1 MADKINGVLNTPGDG
16 EGIADLDFLYEDM
29 PGQYIDDV
37 LKSELP
43 GSHLDQLLYG
53 ELPGSHL
60 DVILEAPLP
69 GGSMDE
75 LLYSPLPGGS
85 SYKVDR
91 IENRRPNQQNRRQ
104 NQQNRRANDAEWERR
119 KAQLLERHR
128 ELVEEQRKK
137 EFLDSVEKESYAE
150 ALAAKNRLSGGPG
163 KVADDIDTLWKTVRR
178 NVQESNSTLSRAMNT
193 SKFVRSQARKE
204 KKTKSTRKMGP
215 VRVFL
220 LMIFFLT
227 FLNRLVIPLVTHFIS
242 PRPSTQV
249 DTNDPK
255 EDGFNMSDEEFNSF
269 YNVYNSVIEE
279 KSKFK
284 ELFDMTNEEFVS
296 YYEENGFAME
306 INQDRGIVSGGYS
319 EDTNYVNVYR
329 NKEYLDFSCQNV
341 SHQIDR
347 DVVVRALSGKSTD
360 YVTENLGK
368 TASELGID
376 WDTIDRFIRAW
387 ENDNDVH
394 YSTDDFTIY
403 YYDYDKSGAFYMF
416 GDEQI
421 YISFDKAG
429 QYLEMVAVWQ

>member
-1 MADKINGVLNTPGDG
+1 MADKINGVLNTPGEG

-85 SYKVDR
+85 SYGADR
-91 IENRRPNQQNRRQ
+91 IGNRRPNQQSYRMTDADRARQ
-104 NQQNRRANDAEWERR
+104 RDQFYERRRA
-119 KAQLLERHR
+119 R
-128 ELVEEQRKK
+128 EEEKRKK

-163 KVADDIDTLWKTVRR
+163 KVADEIDTLWQTVRR
-178 NVQESNSTLSRAMNT
+178 NVQESGSPLSRAMNT

-204 KKTKSTRKMGP
+204 KKAVKTRKMGP
-215 VRVFL
+215 VGAFL
-220 LMIFFLT
+220 LMIFFLA
-227 FLNRLVIPLVTHFIS
+227 FLNRLIIPLVSHFIS
-242 PRPSTQV
+242 SRPSTQV

-255 EDGFNMSDEEFNSF
+255 KDGFYMTDEEFNSF
-269 YNVYNSVIEE
+269 YNVYNSVMEE
-279 KSKFK
+279 KSTFK
-284 ELFDMTNEEFVS
+284 ELFDMTNGEFAS
-296 YYEENGFAME
+296 NYEENGFEMNIDQE
-306 INQDRGIVSGGYS
+306 KGIVSGAYS
-319 EDTNYVNVYR
+319 EDTNFVNVYR
-329 NKEYLDFSCQNV
+329 NKEYLDFSCQNI
-341 SHQIDR
+341 SHKIDR

-376 WDTIDRFIRAW
+376 WETIDRFIKAW
-387 ENDNDVH
+387 ENDNNVH
-394 YSTDDFTIY
+394 YTTDDFTIY
-403 YYDYDKSGAFYMF
+403 YYDYDESGAFYMF
-416 GDEQI
+416 GDEQV
-421 YISFDKAG
+421 YLSFNKAG
-429 QYLEMVAVWQ
+429 QYLEMIAVWQ

>member
-91 IENRRPNQQNRRQ
+91 IENRRPNQQNRR
-104 NQQNRRANDAEWERR
+104 ANDAEWERK

-128 ELVEEQRKK
+128 ELEEEQRKK

-150 ALAAKNRLSGGPG
+150 ALAAKNRLGGGPG
-163 KVADDIDTLWKTVRR
+163 KVADDIDMLWKTVRR
-178 NVQESNSTLSRAMNT
+178 NVQESNS
-193 SKFVRSQARKE
+193 
-204 KKTKSTRKMGP
+204 RKMGP

-242 PRPSTQV
+242 SRPSTQV

>member
-1 MADKINGVLNTPGDG
+1 MADKINGVLNTPGEG

-85 SYKVDR
+85 SYGADR
-91 IENRRPNQQNRRQ
+91 IGSRRPNQQSYRMTDADRARQ
-104 NQQNRRANDAEWERR
+104 RDQFYERRRA
-119 KAQLLERHR
+119 R
-128 ELVEEQRKK
+128 EEEKRKK

-163 KVADDIDTLWKTVRR
+163 KVADEIDTLWQTVRR
-178 NVQESNSTLSRAMNT
+178 NVQESGSPLSRAMNT

-204 KKTKSTRKMGP
+204 KKAVKTRKMGP
-215 VRVFL
+215 VGAFL
-220 LMIFFLT
+220 LMIFFLA
-227 FLNRLVIPLVTHFIS
+227 FLNRLIIPLVSHFIS
-242 PRPSTQV
+242 SRPSTQV

-255 EDGFNMSDEEFNSF
+255 KDGFYMTDEEFNSF
-269 YNVYNSVIEE
+269 YNVYNSVMEE
-279 KSKFK
+279 KSTFK
-284 ELFDMTNEEFVS
+284 ELFDMTNGEFAS
-296 YYEENGFAME
+296 NYEENGFEMNIDQE
-306 INQDRGIVSGGYS
+306 KGVVSGAYS
-319 EDTNYVNVYR
+319 EDTNFVNVYR
-329 NKEYLDFSCQNV
+329 NKEYLDFSCQNI
-341 SHQIDR
+341 SHKIDR
-347 DVVVRALSGKSTD
+347 NVVVRALSGKSTD

-376 WDTIDRFIRAW
+376 WETIDRFIKAW
-387 ENDNDVH
+387 ENDNNVH
-394 YSTDDFTIY
+394 YTTDDFTIY
-403 YYDYDKSGAFYMF
+403 YYDYDESGAFYMF
-416 GDEQI
+416 GDEQV
-421 YISFDKAG
+421 YLSFNKAG
-429 QYLEMVAVWQ
+429 QYLEMIAVWQ

>member
-85 SYKVDR
+85 SYGADR
-91 IENRRPNQQNRRQ
+91 IGNRRPNQQSYRMTDADRARQ
-104 NQQNRRANDAEWERR
+104 RDQFYERRRA
-119 KAQLLERHR
+119 R
-128 ELVEEQRKK
+128 EEEKRKK

-163 KVADDIDTLWKTVRR
+163 KVADEIDTLWQTVRR
-178 NVQESNSTLSRAMNT
+178 NVQESGSPLSRAMNT

-204 KKTKSTRKMGP
+204 KKAVKTRKMGP
-215 VRVFL
+215 VGAFL
-220 LMIFFLT
+220 LMIFFLA
-227 FLNRLVIPLVTHFIS
+227 FLNRLIIPLVSHFIS
-242 PRPSTQV
+242 SRPSTQV

-255 EDGFNMSDEEFNSF
+255 KDGFYMTDEEFNSF
-269 YNVYNSVIEE
+269 YNVYNSVMEE
-279 KSKFK
+279 KSTFK
-284 ELFDMTNEEFVS
+284 ELFDMTNGEFAS
-296 YYEENGFAME
+296 NYEENGFEMNIDQE
-306 INQDRGIVSGGYS
+306 KGIVSGAYS
-319 EDTNYVNVYR
+319 EDTNFVNVYR
-329 NKEYLDFSCQNV
+329 NKEYLDFSCQNI
-341 SHQIDR
+341 SHKIDR
-347 DVVVRALSGKSTD
+347 NVVVRALSGKSTD

-376 WDTIDRFIRAW
+376 WETIDRFIKAW
-387 ENDNDVH
+387 ENDNNVH
-394 YSTDDFTIY
+394 YTTDDFTIY
-403 YYDYDKSGAFYMF
+403 YYDYDESGAFYMF
-416 GDEQI
+416 GDEQV
-421 YISFDKAG
+421 YLSFNKAG
-429 QYLEMVAVWQ
+429 QYLEMIAVWQ